1 MPACYGPAMDTLDNL
16 LGPAE
21 KAVIAQAGAF
31 ARDHVAPFAQ
41 AWEDEKRLP
50 LETLQRACAEGL
62 CDIELATSLGGKGM
76 GFAVKLLA
84 IEAMA
89 RHDMGFTF
97 SWVNH
102 LNALARIARDAKG
115 DTSQLIAEMRAGQR
129 IGCAALTEPGAG
141 SDFGAIKTRAEKSG
155 DGWILN
161 GAKAWI
167 TNAAVAGVA
176 VCYAQ
181 TDPAQGWRG
190 IAAFLVRAERP
201 GFVREAPFRLHGG
214 HAIGAGGF
222 RLENYRCAGDDLLQP
237 PGAGFKSALQGINGA
252 RTYVAAMCNA
262 MLGEAIRVAVRY
274 GRQRQIFG
282 KPILDHQGQRWILA
296 DAATE
301 LEAARLLTYRAARI
315 IHEGGDAELAAAFA
329 KKFAVGVAQ
338 RHLAACIQFMGAEGL
353 KTIYPLSRHLACAKL
368 AAYTDGSTEIQ
379 NERIGRALP
388 ELFGGA

>member
-1 MPACYGPAMDTLDNL
+1 MNRLEDL
-16 LGPAE
+16 LTPAE
-21 KAVIAQAGAF
+21 KEIVAQAGEF
-31 ARDHVAPFAQ
+31 ARHHVAPFAQ

-62 CDIELATSLGGKGM
+62 CDIELAPAFGGKGM

-102 LNALARIARDAKG
+102 LNALARIARDAPKDPSG
-115 DTSQLIAEMRAGQR
+115 EIDTLIAEMRSGQR

-141 SDFGAIKTRAEKSG
+141 SDFGAIKTRAEKQG
-155 DGWILN
+155 DGWNLN

-201 GFVREAPFRLHGG
+201 GFVREAPFRLLGG

-222 RLENYRCAGDDLLQP
+222 RLENYRCEARDVLQP

-262 MLGEAIRVAVRY
+262 MLGEGLRVAVRY
-274 GRQRQIFG
+274 GQERKIFG
-282 KPILDHQGQRWILA
+282 KPILEHQGQRWILA
-296 DAATE
+296 DAATD
-301 LEAARLLTYRAARI
+301 LEASRLLTHRAAAV
-315 IHEGGDAELAAAFA
+315 IHRGGDAELPAAYA
-329 KKFAVGVAQ
+329 KKFAVGVAL
-338 RHLAACIQFMGAEGL
+338 RHLASCIQFMGAEGL
-353 KTIYPLSRHLACAKL
+353 KTSYPLSRHLACAKL
-368 AAYTDGSTEIQ
+368 AAYTDGSSEIQ

-388 ELFGGA
+388 ELFGGD